1 MCGVVYWGA
10 PPGGGKKWRGRL
22 CVGRS
27 RAVSHPVSPRSK
39 MGAAAL
45 ARHAPPQ
52 KTGQGHGGATR
63 PPPSSN
69 PHSVSFRGQHRV
81 RRRRRRQRWVGGPHV
96 LLVRGGRLLG
106 PLLGL
111 ELDGLDW
118 KGVGRKREEREK
130 RERGERRRWR
140 STRKKEK
147 KKRRK
152 KKPAAAAS
160 RFARS
165 ELQRK
170 HSMRNLISCS
180 RYHHLRSSFVPRW

>member
-1 MCGVVYWGA
+1 MVDKVEKKKKSKSSLSLVAAA
-10 PPGGGKKWRGRL
+10 PGLEDREGRGRRGQRR
-22 CVGRS
+22 VGR
-27 RAVSHPVSPRSK
+27 AD
-39 MGAAAL
+39 
-45 ARHAPPQ
+45 
-52 KTGQGHGGATR
+52 
-63 PPPSSN
+63 
-69 PHSVSFRGQHRV
+69 
-81 RRRRRRQRWVGGPHV
+81 V
-96 LLVRGGRLLG
+96 LLVRRGELLG

-152 KKPAAAAS
+152 KKPAAAAT